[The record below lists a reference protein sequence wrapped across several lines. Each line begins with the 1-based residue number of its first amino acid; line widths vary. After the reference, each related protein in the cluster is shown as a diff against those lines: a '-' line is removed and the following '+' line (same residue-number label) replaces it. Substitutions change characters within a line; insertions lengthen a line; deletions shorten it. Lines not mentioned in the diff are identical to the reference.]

1 MAEIGIG
8 LIGTGFMG
16 QAHALAFGA
25 VAPIFEP
32 PVRPRL
38 ELVADLDPAAAE
50 RTRQRHG
57 FARAT
62 ADWRTLV
69 EDPRVGLVSVTSP
82 NALHKEMALAAIAA
96 GKHVYCEK
104 PLALT
109 AADASQLA
117 DAAEAA
123 GVCTLVGYNYLR
135 SPAIAYARRLVERGE
150 LGRPTC
156 FRAIFDEDYMADPDI
171 PHSWRVT
178 RAQAGSGALG
188 DMASHVVSLARFL
201 VGGISAV
208 AGQLG
213 TAIRERPM
221 PATGSGR
228 EERAQKVAVDRSHM
242 APVENEDL
250 AQALLRFSCG
260 AAGYLGSSR
269 IAWGRKNGLDLEL
282 YGTGG
287 ALRFTQERFNE
298 LQLFR
303 PSDHLDDNGFRTVL
317 TGPAHPPFG
326 RFTPAVG
333 HGLGFND
340 LKVIEV
346 AHLLAAIA
354 GETPAFPD
362 FREGAAIEA
371 VCEAIE
377 RSHEQQ
383 GWVAVAPA

>member
-1 MAEIGIG
+1 MKEIGVGI
-8 LIGTGFMG
+8 IGTGFMG
-16 QAHALAFGA
+16 RAHALAFGSVTA
-25 VAPIFEP
+25 LFEP
-32 PVRPRL
+32 VLRPRL
-38 ELVADLDPAAAE
+38 EMVADLDQAAAE
-50 RTRQRHG
+50 RARSRHG

-62 ADWRTLV
+62 ADWRELV
-69 EDPRVGLVSVTSP
+69 AHPRVGLVAITAP

-96 GKHVYCEK
+96 GRHVYCEK

-109 AADASQLA
+109 AADAHQLA

-135 SPAIAYARRLVERGE
+135 SPAIAFARRLVESGE

-156 FRAIFDEDYMADPDI
+156 FRAFFDEDYMADPDA

-178 RAQAGSGALG
+178 RAAAGSGALG
-188 DMASHVVSLARFL
+188 DMGSHVVSLARFL
-201 VGGISAV
+201 VGGIEAV
-208 AGQLG
+208 SGQLG
-213 TAIRERPM
+213 TAITHRPM
-221 PATGSGR
+221 PAAGGGR
-228 EERAQKVAVDRSHM
+228 EERAQKVAVDRSRM
-242 APVENEDL
+242 AEVENEDL

-260 AAGYLGSSR
+260 ASGYLGSSR

-282 YGTGG
+282 YGTSG

-298 LQLFR
+298 IQLFR
-303 PSDHLDDNGFRTVL
+303 PSSRPDDNGFRTIL

-340 LKVIEV
+340 LKVSEV

-354 GETPAFPD
+354 GQAPPYPD

-377 RSHEQQ
+377 RSDHE
-383 GWVAVAPA
+383 GRWIDVPSA